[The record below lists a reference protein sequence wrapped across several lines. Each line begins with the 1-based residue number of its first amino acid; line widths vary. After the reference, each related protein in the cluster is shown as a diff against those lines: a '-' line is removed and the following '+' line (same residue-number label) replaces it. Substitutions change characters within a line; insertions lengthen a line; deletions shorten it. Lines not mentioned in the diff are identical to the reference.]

1 MIPLPFKLKI
11 GMGRLILEYFSAC
24 QSLVNGIATVEAVLQ
39 LSLPAPHMYN
49 SVLLSSSVVKST
61 MIYTRSIYENTEYCP
76 SMHFKPLKLEKVVI
90 RNQSINHSI
99 IFGLLPKITREKT
112 KIQ

>member
-1 MIPLPFKLKI
+1 
-11 GMGRLILEYFSAC
+11 MGRLILEYFSAC

-49 SVLLSSSVVKST
+49 SVLLSSSSVVKST

-76 SMHFKPLKLEKVVI
+76 SMYFKPLKLDKLLKRCKESNK
-90 RNQSINHSI
+90 QSVL
-99 IFGLLPKITREKT
+99 GLLAKIAREKS

>member
-1 MIPLPFKLKI
+1 
-11 GMGRLILEYFSAC
+11 MGRLILEYFSAC

-39 LSLPAPHMYN
+39 LSLPAPPMYN

-76 SMHFKPLKLEKVVI
+76 SMYFKPLKLDKLLKRCKESNK
-90 RNQSINHSI
+90 QSVL
-99 IFGLLPKITREKT
+99 GLLAKIAREKS

>member
-1 MIPLPFKLKI
+1 
-11 GMGRLILEYFSAC
+11 MGRLILEYFSAC

-39 LSLPAPHMYN
+39 LSLPAPRMYN

-76 SMHFKPLKLEKVVI
+76 SMYFKPLKLDKLLKRCKESNK
-90 RNQSINHSI
+90 QSVL
-99 IFGLLPKITREKT
+99 GLLAKIAREKS